1 MTKVQTVELLQ
12 KQLPGF
18 YSVEQ
23 VIKIINDIEED
34 GQAQAYNEDQVEGLV
49 ESIEQSISKRLDRM
63 DSDDLVDKD
72 SAEFELYGNEISLSS
87 VRVNDGMIAEECTE
101 VVREKLFAF
110 LKAPE
115 PQVAN

>member
-1 MTKVQTVELLQ
+1 MTKQQTVELLQ

-34 GQAQAYNEDQVEGLV
+34 GQAQAYNESQIEQLMA
-49 ESIEQSISKRLDRM
+49 SIEQSIAKRLDRM

-72 SAEFELYGNEISLSS
+72 SAEFELYGNELSLSS
-87 VRVNDGMIAEECTE
+87 VRANDGIISEECSE

-110 LKAPE
+110 LKAPVE
-115 PQVAN
+115 AV